1 MGYYRVNYSPALW
14 DEIIENFPKLSNVVR
29 AQLVDDALFL
39 SRIGELS
46 YFSTFNLLKNLRFG
60 TL

>member
-14 DEIIENFPKLSNVVR
+14 DEIIENFPKLPNVVR

-46 YFSTFNLLKNLRFG
+46 YFSTFNLLNNLRFG

>member
-14 DEIIENFPKLSNVVR
+14 DEIIENFSKLPNVVR

-46 YFSTFNLLKNLRFG
+46 YFSTFNLLNNLRFG